1 MTLLVDDIAADLAAR
16 IAGITVANGY
26 RTDIGSTVFA
36 GRRRLDDSH
45 MPCAVIVEGE
55 DTPTAQ
61 QPGKVRI
68 EARYAVEGVA
78 ACDPD
83 DPNDV
88 GRAIVADI
96 KQAIWGGDITFGRRV
111 VSIDYRGRTI
121 APREDGAAMVSAA
134 VEFSLSFAETLA
146 SGG

>member
-1 MTLLVDDIAADLAAR
+1 LASSSFHQYLYEIAIDGHDAQ
-16 IAGITVANGY
+16 GT
-26 RTDIGSTVFA
+26 IG
-36 GRRRLDDSH
+36 RDH
-45 MPCAVIVEGE
+45 GE
-55 DTPTAQ
+55 EE
-61 QPGKVRI
+61 R
-68 EARYAVEGVA
+68 ARYAVEGVA
-78 ACDPD
+78 SCDPD

-96 KQAIWGGDITFGRRV
+96 KQAIWSGDITFGRRV